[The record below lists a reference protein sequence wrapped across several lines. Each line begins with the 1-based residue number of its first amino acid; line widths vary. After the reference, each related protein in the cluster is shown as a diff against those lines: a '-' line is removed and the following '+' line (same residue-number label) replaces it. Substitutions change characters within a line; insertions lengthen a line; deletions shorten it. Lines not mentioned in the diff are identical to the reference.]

1 MRDINFE
8 NCFFSRKFRNKRKKV
23 IKKFSTINKISNYEI
38 YSINKDNNIDG
49 AKYLNVNKKFYEI
62 QDLAF
67 YLLNRR
73 KKEVEETAEILSKI
87 TDLDL
92 KMFTKRLLINK
103 LFYKEAQLLIGEEI
117 LLKEKEIKEVVILSR
132 YRDILNNKNNVITY
146 YNEIFD
152 IYIFIKTIVRYII
165 NIFILLF
172 KKIKNYDRKK
182 AKLSTGEYVILAILS
197 TPLGYNLIK
206 KSLKS
211 LNRKYSIAITS
222 GYSYSKEIIPFKIKD
237 NIKKIK
243 IYPSV
248 CINDF
253 FNIIIIFDLLKK
265 IKKYKFEVINIF
277 CTLLYRKK
285 LCEFVSENIKPKA
298 VLVKNEYD
306 LFENV
311 EYAVFNKYGIK
322 YIDYIHGEKIYN
334 IGDSFLE
341 YYKMIVWGNYCKILL
356 ENKLKAKSKMIEV
369 VGNQLFDKIP
379 SYICRDNKLLELKN
393 NKYKKIISVFTQ
405 RSYRTCDVND
415 QTLMIQKVVKFMEQ
429 NKNIFLILKHHHLEY
444 KYTTPLYNS
453 LIKSIEERVFE
464 FTNEKNL
471 YDILS
476 ISDLI
481 VTPYYIVGLEAILF
495 KKPVIYMIFGEVP
508 KLMEQAKVNAAVE
521 INKPEET
528 DYYLYKML
536 FDKKFIEN
544 IKYKI
549 VIKELANNVDGK
561 ACIKF
566 TKLIEQ
572 VLKRN

>member
-1 MRDINFE
+1 MRTAFLVE
-8 NCFFSRKFRNKRKKV
+8 KYTQKEKKV
-23 IKKFSTINKISNYEI
+23 IKKFSKRNKINNYEI
-38 YSINKDNNIDG
+38 YSINKENNVDG
-49 AKYLNVNKKFYEI
+49 AKYININKKFYKI
-62 QDLAF
+62 QDMAF
-67 YLLNRR
+67 YLLDQR

-103 LFYKEAQLLIGEEI
+103 LFYKEAQLLMGEEI
-117 LLKEKEIKEVVILSR
+117 LLKEKEIKEVIILSR

-152 IYIFIKTIVRYII
+152 IYIFIKTIIRYII

-197 TPLGYNLIK
+197 TPLGYDLIK

-265 IKKYKFEVINIF
+265 IKKYKFEIINIF
-277 CTLLYRKK
+277 CTLLYKKK

-311 EYAVFNKYGIK
+311 EFAVFNKYGIK
-322 YIDYIHGEKIYN
+322 YIDYMHGEKIYN
-334 IGDSFLE
+334 IRDSFLE
-341 YYKMIVWGNYCKILL
+341 YHKMIVWGNYYKLLL
-356 ENKLKAKSKMIEV
+356 ENKLRPKSKMIEV

-379 SYICRDNKLLELKN
+379 SYICRDKKLLELKTN
-393 NKYKKIISVFTQ
+393 RYKKIISVFTQ
-405 RSYRTCDVND
+405 STYGFCGVNE
-415 QTLMIQKVVKFMEQ
+415 QSLMIKEVVKFMEQ
-429 NKNIFLILKHHHLEY
+429 NKNIFLILKHHPLEY
-444 KYTTPLYNS
+444 RYPTPLYNS
-453 LIKSIEERVFE
+453 LMKSIEERVFE

-481 VTPYYIVGLEAILF
+481 VTPTSTVGLEAILF
-495 KKPVIYMIFGEVP
+495 KRPVLYMNFGEVP
-508 KLMEQAKVNAAVE
+508 NLIEQAKVNATVE
-521 INKPEET
+521 INKPGES
-528 DYYLYKML
+528 DYYLHKML
-536 FDKKFIEN
+536 FDKRFIEN

-549 VIKELANNVDGK
+549 VIKEWANSLDGK
-561 ACIKF
+561 AYIKF

-572 VLKRN
+572 ILKKELL